1 MNSLLT
7 ITIWRSLFGVRYLVV
22 SVEKGHS
29 VSGQRLGNGFFT
41 FFDAYLQVIIYKF
54 HSIVNIKFLY
64 KVCNFSNRCKFLFL
78 RESCVWETFFCT
90 DRKPII
96 SGFFK
101 TFSYIFT
108 FVTRRNWNSIRFMR
122 VYNVKILFI
131 KADFAGVC
139 KTLATTDFLRKCIHN
154 VPSKKRQTLI

>member
-1 MNSLLT
+1 MYILT
-7 ITIWRSLFGVRYLVV
+7 LTIWRSLCSLFSFLVK
-22 SVEKGHS
+22 SHS
-29 VSGQRLGNGFFT
+29 GSGQRRGNGFFS

-64 KVCNFSNRCKFLFL
+64 KVCNFSNRCKSPFFAGKLCL
-78 RESCVWETFFCT
+78 RDLFCT

-108 FVTRRNWNSIRFMR
+108 FVTRRNWNSVRFMR
-122 VYNVKILFI
+122 IYNVKILFI

-139 KTLATTDFLRKCIHN
+139 KNLATTDFLRKCIHN